1 MLATRLQP
9 SVYGGSLTVAQPRP
23 LPQSDAPAPRP
34 RERLFRFPRQGWRL
48 RAPGR
53 RGRIILGV
61 IGVLLALIVI
71 GSFFVDEP
79 MRRLIERQ
87 MNDRMDGYTVRI
99 ERLSF
104 HPIGLSLTLFGLT
117 FSQNQFPDPPV
128 LDIARLDASVEWKA
142 LMRGKLVAN
151 FALDEPKLY
160 VHLEQLRAEA
170 EDPKPVTDKGWQDAF
185 QAIYPLKINE
195 VKITDGQAVYV
206 DPGPFEPLRLT
217 GIQARVTNIRNIHS
231 QARDYPSGIEAQA
244 TVFER
249 GTLTIDGS
257 ADFLAEPHLGI
268 KANIAL
274 REIPLDYFKPVTNR
288 YNLSVSG
295 GVLTAEGTIEY
306 APTVRIVHLRN
317 AEVSGVKIDYIH
329 TPAKE
334 GAPKQAARKA
344 TQATKETAD
353 RPDLLVKAER
363 VRVTRSEVGI
373 INRQADPDYRL
384 FFTDVSLAVDN
395 VSNQR
400 AEGVGEVRLSGL
412 FMGSGRTNAIM
423 SYRPTPKGPD
433 FDLTVKLE
441 NTDMKTMNNLLRSYG
456 KFDVVE
462 GKFSLYSEMRGRG
475 GEVTGYVKPLFKD
488 IKAYDPSQDR
498 DKGFVRRLYERI
510 VSAASKLLENPPR
523 DEVATKVDV
532 KGRIDNPNTSTIQA
546 IANLLRNAFI
556 KAILPG
562 LEREARS
569 TR

>member
-1 MLATRLQP
+1 M
-9 SVYGGSLTVAQPRP
+9 
-23 LPQSDAPAPRP
+23 
-34 RERLFRFPRQGWRL
+34 
-48 RAPGR
+48 
-53 RGRIILGV
+53 LGV
-61 IGVLLALIVI
+61 IGVLLALIVV

-79 MRRLIERQ
+79 MRRAIERQ
-87 MNDRMDGYTVRI
+87 MNERMDGYTVRI

-104 HPIGLSLTLFGLT
+104 HPIGLSVTLFGLT
-117 FSQNQFPDPPV
+117 FSQSQFPDPPV

-142 LMRGKLVAN
+142 LIRGKLVAN
-151 FALDEPKLY
+151 FALDQPKLH

-185 QAIYPLKINE
+185 EAIYPLKINE
-195 VKITDGQAVYV
+195 VRITDGQAVYV

-217 GIQARVTNIRNIHS
+217 DIQARVTNIRNIHS
-231 QARDYPSGIEAQA
+231 QARDYPSGIEARA

-249 GTLTIDGS
+249 GTLTIDGN

-268 KANIAL
+268 KANISL
-274 REIPLDYFKPVTNR
+274 GEIPLDYFKPVTNR

-295 GVLTAEGTIEY
+295 GILTADGTIEY
-306 APTVRIVHLRN
+306 APTVRIADLRN

-334 GAPKQAARKA
+334 GAPKQAAQKA
-344 TQATKETAD
+344 TQKTKETAD

-363 VRVTRSEVGI
+363 VRVTKSEVGI
-373 INRQADPDYRL
+373 TNRQATPPFRVFL
-384 FFTDVSLAVDN
+384 TDVELEVDN

-412 FMGSGRTNAIM
+412 FMGSGRTQATM
-423 SYRPTPKGPD
+423 GFKPTPKGPD
-433 FDLTVKLE
+433 FDVLVKLE
-441 NTDMKTMNNLLRSYG
+441 ATDMKTMNPLLRQYG

-462 GKFSLYSEMRGRG
+462 GKFSLYSELHGKAGR
-475 GEVTGYVKPLFKD
+475 VTGYVKPLFRD
-488 IKAYDPSQDR
+488 VKAFDPEQDR

-510 VSAASKLLENPPR
+510 VSGVSKLLKNPPR

-532 KGRIDNPNTSTIQA
+532 EGRIDNPNTSTLQA

-556 KAILPG
+556 EAILPG
-562 LEREARS
+562 LERESRNI
-569 TR
+569 R